1 MTTTIQSTSLDFD
14 AIKNNL
20 KRFLQQGGEFTDYN
34 FEASGLSNLLDV
46 LAYNTHYN
54 GLTANFALNESFLS
68 TAQLRSSVVGLAGG
82 LGYVPDS
89 RNASFAV
96 VNLSA
101 SGLTGSPSTVTIP
114 AGVSFSAVV
123 DDQTYTFQTR
133 EAMIAQNNAGNY
145 AFTVDDSEEI
155 TITEGVATTKT
166 FIAGPQGEN
175 DVYVIPNTNMDLD
188 TVTVKV
194 YPNASSA
201 LFDTYTNVTAAV
213 SIDENSKIYS
223 LKESPNGF
231 FELTFSNGS
240 KLGQT
245 PAAGNKIEVEFLT
258 VNGPAA
264 NGARTFTPDVD
275 IPGYPGF
282 QFTVVTVANSTGGA
296 EKESI
301 DSIRKNA
308 PYIWGSQNRMVTAVD
323 YAALIR
329 RNFGSLISD
338 IQTWGGEDNVP
349 ANYGNVYISIKYKD
363 GVTNAIKVANQGD
376 IRNLAQ
382 QLSIVSFDVVFV
394 DPIETYVELEVQ
406 FQFNTKLTTIS
417 SLAAETAVLNAA
429 KNYFTE
435 NVGGF
440 GDSFRRSRLLPYIDD
455 ADTGILSSRAIV
467 KMQQRIEPG
476 VNLGTPTEYL
486 LTYPGAIKGAS
497 NDDYVITSSEFV
509 FNNSTCII
517 RNKLGS
523 TALQIISSDGA
534 TISDN
539 AGNYVPGTG
548 VLTLNGFAP
557 TSIPGGAT
565 EIRVNAIP
573 SNEGTITPIRNNL
586 LLFDDVNSSS
596 KANLTTSS

>member
-145 AFTVDDSEEI
+145 AFTIDDSEEI

-417 SLAAETAVLNAA
+417 SLAAETSVLNAA